1 MKPQRVDK
9 PNYYGIIP
17 ASVRYDKVV
26 PPCARLLYSELSA
39 LTNKDGYCWA
49 SNAYFAKLYQVA
61 PTTISAWINKLKE
74 RGHIRIENLDGVHRK
89 IYLSEVFVNKG
100 FNPSE
105 KSEGTEGIEKAED
118 TLHNLPI
125 DPSEKA
131 EHNTTSNTT
140 SNTTYSEDTDSYKL
154 ASYLFKKISE
164 RNPGHKQPNMQQ
176 WCRHIDLMLRID
188 KRDKVE
194 IAEVIKWCQQ
204 DSFWQNNIL
213 STAKLREKYDQ
224 LNIKRKTP
232 SQIKGSNLGQIDK
245 AKYQRLADNPPKY

>member
-1 MKPQRVDK
+1 MEHIFDVDEAEK
-9 PNYYGIIP
+9 YGIVEAVLIRHFKFWIVKN
-17 ASVRYDKVV
+17 AANERNQHDDHVWT
-26 PPCARLLYSELSA
+26 YSSIKALS
-39 LTNKDGYCWA
+39 LI
-49 SNAYFAKLYQVA
+49 F
-61 PTTISAWINKLKE
+61 P
-74 RGHIRIENLDGVHRK
+74 
-89 IYLSEVFVNKG
+89 YLSNEQIRYA
-100 FNPSE
+100 
-105 KSEGTEGIEKAED
+105 IEKLIKKEVLITGNFNEHKYDRTIWYAFKDESFLEKYKIHLGKIPNAID
-118 TLHNLPI
+118 ESATPI
-125 DPSEKA
+125 PDVS
-131 EHNTTSNTT
+131 TGTSTDKNIYT
-140 SNTTYSEDTDSYKL
+140 EDTDSYKL

-204 DSFWQNNIL
+204 DTFWQNNIL

-224 LNIKRKTP
+224 LNIKRKTL